1 MKTFVY
7 GVIGYVIMI
16 GSYIYHTIS
25 RIVAGFKIT

>member
-1 MKTFVY
+1 MKTFIY

-25 RIVAGFKIT
+25 RIVAG